1 MGTHGFEGISPPW
14 PPLPSKETKLS
25 FSITSKEEKKN
36 HYPSKGK
43 ITTFKP
49 YVLWLKDNLQKKM
62 TLIFLSEMSR
72 NPPFKVKLE
81 GRSLENTMHL

>member
-1 MGTHGFEGISPPW
+1 MVLRALAHCG
-14 PPLPSKETKLS
+14 PLCLAKKQSYPFLLHPKRK
-25 FSITSKEEKKN
+25 KKN